1 MKEQITKRVLNEAN
15 YILNTNNT
23 IRTTAKEYQ
32 VSKSTVHKD
41 ISERLKKIDF
51 ELANNIDNII
61 KEHIDTRH
69 IRGGEITKQKYK
81 GKKL

>member
-1 MKEQITKRVLNEAN
+1 MFNRKLTALVLGNAA
-15 YILNTNNT
+15 YKKSPLTNAVND
-23 IRTTAKEYQ
+23 AE
-32 VSKSTVHKD
+32 D

-61 KEHIDTRH
+61 KEHLDTRH